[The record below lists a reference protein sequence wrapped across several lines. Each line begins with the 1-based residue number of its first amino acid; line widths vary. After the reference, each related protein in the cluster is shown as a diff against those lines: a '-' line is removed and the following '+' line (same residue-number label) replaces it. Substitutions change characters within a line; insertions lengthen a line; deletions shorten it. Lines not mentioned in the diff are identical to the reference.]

1 MLDCR
6 NAVLAFRE
14 REPHAAQV
22 STDNEYGTARVTSPT
37 LESGT
42 PGASGSTDV
51 NSAAGK
57 PQISL
62 SHMIAT
68 SIALKSNLDIEII
81 EPSGTWPAELFSP
94 TTSSRRSSL
103 TPHESIPRESDRVPL
118 HFVEAMSGLQ
128 RDTLL
133 LRNELNFELW
143 ISRQNV
149 KHIGR
154 LYQDRILSKNAEAER
169 QGLVRFF
176 IIRSS
181 NQCLVSPPSITS
193 SANTEHKLWGLSES
207 CGSTK
212 SRHLLQ
218 RTNMLIGT

>member
-14 REPHAAQV
+14 RQPHAAQG
-22 STDNEYGTARVTSPT
+22 STNDNASPT
-37 LESGT
+37 FESGT

-51 NSAAGK
+51 NSASGQA
-57 PQISL
+57 QISL

-81 EPSGTWPAELFSP
+81 EPSGMWPAELFSP
-94 TTSSRRSSL
+94 STTSSRRSSL
-103 TPHESIPRESDRVPL
+103 TPQESISRESDRIPL

-169 QGLVRFF
+169 QGLVRFSWL
-176 IIRSS
+176 IRSS
-181 NQCLVSPPSITS
+181 NQCLVSPPTSITS
-193 SANTEHKLWGLSES
+193 SGNTEHKLWGLSEN

-212 SRHLLQ
+212 NRHLLQ